1 MTSTPGD
8 IPPVQGWVALALG
21 LACVVVSVLV
31 WRGTWRSWVGGPTGS
46 APLFV
51 FPAGALLA
59 FDYAATFV
67 LPEGRTGSR
76 IAAPLLLAAILVIV
90 LGLWGPSWFGP
101 RWYRARHARGTAT
114 PAADR
119 QPAPAQNSEALARSA
134 RRPAKP
140 ERRRQAALLEPG
152 LGAPEGTGEPD
163 LAPGHLLL
171 YPDEIV
177 FCAEAADDAV
187 AARAHDPRDPRG
199 LGRDGRGHPDRAD
212 AGGPGPL
219 PHRRDPHRRRD
230 DPPLRVR
237 PRPGRRRRPRRPLRR
252 PPDPGLSAPAAHR
265 ARTPACWHHRRS
277 EHRAGDDGRDDG
289 GTRPTRCRPARRRS
303 GPSRCRR

>member
-1 MTSTPGD
+1 MTSSPSD
-8 IPPVQGWVALALG
+8 VPPVQGWVALALG
-21 LACVVVSVLV
+21 LACVVVTVLI

-51 FPAGALLA
+51 FPAGALFA

-90 LGLWGPSWFGP
+90 LGLWGPSWFAP
-101 RWYRARHARGTAT
+101 RWYRERHARGTAT
-114 PAADR
+114 PVADL
-119 QPAPAQNSEALARSA
+119 QPAPAQNSEARARSA

-140 ERRRQAALLEPG
+140 SRRRQAALLEPG

-163 LAPGHLLL
+163 LVPGHLLL

-187 AARAHDPRDPRG
+187 RPGPTIRAIPAGSVVTVEVTPTARTRAAQVRFPTVAIHTADGTTHRFECARARAVADDLVG
-199 LGRDGRGHPDRAD
+199 LYGAR
-212 AGGPGPL
+212 
-219 PHRRDPHRRRD
+219 
-230 DPPLRVR
+230 
-237 PRPGRRRRPRRPLRR
+237 
-252 PPDPGLSAPAAHR
+252 
-265 ARTPACWHHRRS
+265 RTP
-277 EHRAGDDGRDDG
+277 G
-289 GTRPTRCRPARRRS
+289 
-303 GPSRCRR
+303 

>member
-1 MTSTPGD
+1 MTSSPGD
-8 IPPVQGWVALALG
+8 PPPVQGWVALALG
-21 LACVVVSVLV
+21 LGCVAVSVLV

-76 IAAPLLLAAILVIV
+76 IAAPLLLAAVLVIV

-101 RWYRARHARGTAT
+101 RWYRRRQARGTAT
-114 PAADR
+114 PASDR
-119 QPAPAQNSEALARSA
+119 QPAPAQNSEALARGA

-140 ERRRQAALLEPG
+140 GRRRQAALLEPG
-152 LGAPEGTGEPD
+152 PGAPHGTGEPD
-163 LAPGHLLL
+163 PVPGHLLL

-187 AARAHDPRDPRG
+187 RPGPTIRTIPAGALATVEVTPTARTRAAQVRFPTVAIRTVDGTIHRFECARARAVADDLVG
-199 LGRDGRGHPDRAD
+199 LYGAR
-212 AGGPGPL
+212 
-219 PHRRDPHRRRD
+219 
-230 DPPLRVR
+230 
-237 PRPGRRRRPRRPLRR
+237 
-252 PPDPGLSAPAAHR
+252 
-265 ARTPACWHHRRS
+265 RTP
-277 EHRAGDDGRDDG
+277 G
-289 GTRPTRCRPARRRS
+289 
-303 GPSRCRR
+303 

>member
-1 MTSTPGD
+1 MTSTPGE
-8 IPPVQGWVALALG
+8 PPAVQGWVALALG
-21 LACVVVSVLV
+21 LGCVVVTVLV

-46 APLFV
+46 GPLFV

-90 LGLWGPSWFGP
+90 LGLWGPSWFAP
-101 RWYRARHARGTAT
+101 RWYRERHARGTAT

-134 RRPAKP
+134 RRPVRP
-140 ERRRQAALLEPG
+140 ERRRQAALLEAG

-163 LAPGHLLL
+163 LVPGHLLL

-187 AARAHDPRDPRG
+187 RPGPTIRAIPAGSVVAVEVTPTARTRVVQVRFPTVAIHTADGTAHRFECARARVVADDLVG
-199 LGRDGRGHPDRAD
+199 LYGAR
-212 AGGPGPL
+212 
-219 PHRRDPHRRRD
+219 
-230 DPPLRVR
+230 
-237 PRPGRRRRPRRPLRR
+237 
-252 PPDPGLSAPAAHR
+252 
-265 ARTPACWHHRRS
+265 RTP
-277 EHRAGDDGRDDG
+277 G
-289 GTRPTRCRPARRRS
+289 
-303 GPSRCRR
+303 

>member
-21 LACVVVSVLV
+21 LGCVVVSVLV

-59 FDYAATFV
+59 FDDAATFV

-90 LGLWGPSWFGP
+90 LGLWNPSWFGP
-101 RWYRARHARGTAT
+101 RWYRARHTRGTAT

-140 ERRRQAALLEPG
+140 ERRRQAALLEAG
-152 LGAPEGTGEPD
+152 LDAPEGTGEPD

-187 AARAHDPRDPRG
+187 RPGPTIRAIPAGSVVTVEVTPTVRTRAAQVRFPTVAIHTADGTTHRFECARARAVADDLVG
-199 LGRDGRGHPDRAD
+199 LYG
-212 AGGPGPL
+212 
-219 PHRRDPHRRRD
+219 
-230 DPPLRVR
+230 
-237 PRPGRRRRPRRPLRR
+237 
-252 PPDPGLSAPAAHR
+252 
-265 ARTPACWHHRRS
+265 
-277 EHRAGDDGRDDG
+277 
-289 GTRPTRCRPARRRS
+289 ARRAP
-303 GPSRCRR
+303 G